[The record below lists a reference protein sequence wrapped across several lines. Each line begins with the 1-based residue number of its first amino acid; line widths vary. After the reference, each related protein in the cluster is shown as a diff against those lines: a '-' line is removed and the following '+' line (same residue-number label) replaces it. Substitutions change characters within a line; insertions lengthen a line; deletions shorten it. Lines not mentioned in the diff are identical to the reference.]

1 MGHEHVW
8 GGITGSSHPDWL
20 TLWMEVWGPVGGG
33 VLVCRASCWCSAG
46 GLACRSAEGWWGS
59 HVGPISLLL
68 PEGGMG
74 VLRGKSLGISPR
86 SAQVAMLRYSLLAIS
101 EKYTI
106 CLVSRPVGWA
116 LILSKAAP
124 MIGRLVPLAE
134 CITRFTGIRSAA
146 DRRRPD
152 RRLGPARQLWQP
164 VSAMA
169 VVARSWVSVRRVWP
183 WYLKSSARAEI
194 ETSMFGCGGDLFWL
208 QRWDCGSQVWWWRAP
223 SVMVSIC
230 SNTALSCSM
239 DCQHIRAVWFC
250 LPHDEQVVP
259 KAGQC
264 IRRWAVRSCSPCPW
278 RPQKLQMPRLMGVV
292 LGDWLGWL
300 WPRVGV
306 FLWLGW
312 LLPLVVV
319 WLGGRVGVALPG
331 PCPVRGAGRFCWRR

>member
-1 MGHEHVW
+1 MAGNGRLVGLGGGGALVGHEHVL

-46 GLACRSAEGWWGS
+46 GLACRSAGGWWGS
-59 HVGPISLLL
+59 RVGPIALLL

-169 VVARSWVSVRRVWP
+169 VVARLWVSVRRVWP

-194 ETSMFGCGGDLFWL
+194 ETSMFGCGGDLFRL
-208 QRWDCGSQVWWWRAP
+208 QRWDW
-223 SVMVSIC
+223 
-230 SNTALSCSM
+230 
-239 DCQHIRAVWFC
+239 
-250 LPHDEQVVP
+250 VP
-259 KAGQC
+259 G
-264 IRRWAVRSCSPCPW
+264 
-278 RPQKLQMPRLMGVV
+278 
-292 LGDWLGWL
+292 
-300 WPRVGV
+300 
-306 FLWLGW
+306 
-312 LLPLVVV
+312 LVVEGSFCHGV
-319 WLGGRVGVALPG
+319 DLLEHSAFVLDGLPTHLGGMVLP
-331 PCPVRGAGRFCWRR
+331 AA